1 MSLLMCPAMIFLVI
15 TNEQTLVNKNSRQ
28 PDDHLLTPE
37 NSIKPLV
44 VSQQLSLT
52 RLSKGYKSQ
61 TDCSSSSSPILDIG
75 NEIGVSNYHPAS
87 DDLASSQY
95 EFWNDYDQAD
105 LDAFDEIDAQ
115 PSHHGSVSLKRPLPP
130 VPPNQI
136 GSDRLLR
143 LATYLSGFYQS
154 THPTSF
160 TGSNQSDSNTQNLN
174 KQALPSPKPL
184 EPKRINSDNSF
195 ELLIENLPIPL
206 IITEEENLDN
216 VPKLV
221 IPDKCDDDESI
232 SQEREKATEE
242 SLSRLEYLNT
252 GITSTKEV
260 QKEARKDYYHCSFL
274 KRIKSQEFISY
285 FGEKLK
291 FMEKKKEWNVWF
303 EKYLRQLDEKKP
315 IVWGG
320 YTQDEIDGLMRQ
332 LNPKPDQSGEQK
344 RLIDVWGHLN
354 PDFEGILGL

>member
-1 MSLLMCPAMIFLVI
+1 MIFLVI

-115 PSHHGSVSLKRPLPP
+115 YALRKLYLSNPTKAHSQKHPKPFRRIDRPEP
-130 VPPNQI
+130 VPSPPTAAATSASSPLI
-136 GSDRLLR
+136 HFKI
-143 LATYLSGFYQS
+143 LAL
-154 THPTSF
+154 HPTCCLTSQTQPSRLSLSEKAIATRTSQPDCF

-242 SLSRLEYLNT
+242 SLSRLGKIPLDLD
-252 GITSTKEV
+252 
-260 QKEARKDYYHCSFL
+260 A
-274 KRIKSQEFISY
+274 RIKYPISQVIQGNFFNKCNTNSKPPEA
-285 FGEKLK
+285 GE
-291 FMEKKKEWNVWF
+291 
-303 EKYLRQLDEKKP
+303 
-315 IVWGG
+315 
-320 YTQDEIDGLMRQ
+320 
-332 LNPKPDQSGEQK
+332 
-344 RLIDVWGHLN
+344 
-354 PDFEGILGL
+354 